1 MIGNEDEY
9 EEMLNDLMM
18 TIHSELVEGKRIVVM
33 AGKDKLITLTPTKDG
48 TVILS

>member
-1 MIGNEDEY
+1 MIGDKNEY

-18 TIHSELVEGKRIVVM
+18 AIHTALTEDKRIVIM
-33 AGKDKLITLTPTKDG
+33 AGKDKLATLTPRDG